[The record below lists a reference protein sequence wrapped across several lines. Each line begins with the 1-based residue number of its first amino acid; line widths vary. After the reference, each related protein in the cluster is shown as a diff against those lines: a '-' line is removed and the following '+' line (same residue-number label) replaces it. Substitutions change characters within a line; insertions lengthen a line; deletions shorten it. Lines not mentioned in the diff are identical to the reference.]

1 MGGIRESYGSN
12 EKDLALNHHFL
23 FIGSRCETGLVSRT
37 KFYEELCREQGYQPL
52 KTRGMVTFALEASG
66 NRTLYDIASEMVLLY
81 ATDHNFNF
89 VTPVPDQPEFTFYT
103 IHGADTFTEYVELLA
118 RQWLEFVKKEEG

>member
-1 MGGIRESYGSN
+1 
-12 EKDLALNHHFL
+12 
-23 FIGSRCETGLVSRT
+23 
-37 KFYEELCREQGYQPL
+37 
-52 KTRGMVTFALEASG
+52 MVTFALEASG
-66 NRTLYDIASEMVLLY
+66 NRTLYDIASEMVWLF
-81 ATDHNFNF
+81 ATDHDFDF